1 MSGQRFDT
9 KGFTGIVQLKQYALM
24 PDGKQYIGIAGKVSI
39 LSDQD
44 VVGFKV
50 AGGET
55 ANWIARVEGPTGSVN
70 ILGCQI
76 KLVHQVDGELDPNLT
91 REYYKV
97 P

>member
-1 MSGQRFDT
+1 MSRQRFDVS
-9 KGFTGIVQLKQYALM
+9 GFTGIVQLKQFALM
-24 PDGKQYIGIAGKVSI
+24 PDGRQYIGVVGKVSI
-39 LSDQD
+39 HRDED

-55 ANWIARVEGPTGSVN
+55 ANWIARVEGPGGTVN

-76 KLVHQVDGELDPNLT
+76 KMVHQYDDGLPAELPKDFYP
-91 REYYKV
+91 V